1 MGAGRDGH
9 TGVGQVAQ
17 DDDPFGLTYA
27 GPALSAS
34 LNWTEW
40 IEARRAFLVREKE
53 FGRQREALA
62 GDRRDLP
69 WEEVTKEYVFDGPA
83 GKAALPDLFDGC
95 GQLVVYHFMF
105 PPEDDAGCPH
115 CSFWADS
122 FNGSPAHLGARDT
135 AFAAVS
141 RAPPEELMAYR
152 QRMGWSF
159 PWYSAG
165 ETDFNYDFGVSFPAE
180 AVANGTAVY
189 NYGSVPG
196 FEDREGIS
204 AFIRDEQGQ
213 VFHTYSTYARG
224 IDPVNSAY
232 QLLDLT
238 AKGRDEPSEGN
249 PQFWVRRHDE
259 YGR

>member
-1 MGAGRDGH
+1 MAEHKVVPHD
-9 TGVGQVAQ
+9 
-17 DDDPFGLTYA
+17 
-27 GPALSAS
+27 
-34 LNWTEW
+34 EW
-40 IEARRAFLVREKE
+40 IEARKALLVREKE
-53 FGRQREALA
+53 FARQREALA
-62 GDRRDLP
+62 RDRRHLP

-95 GQLVVYHFMF
+95 GQLAVYHFMF

-122 FNGSPAHLGARDT
+122 FNGSPAHLRARDT

-141 RAPPEELMAYR
+141 RAPLEKLMAYR
-152 QRMGWSF
+152 ERMGWSF

-165 ETDFNYDFGVSFPAE
+165 ETDFNYDFGVSFPADE
-180 AVANGTAVY
+180 VANGTAVY
-189 NYGSVPG
+189 NYGSAPG

-204 AFIRDEQGQ
+204 AFVRDDQGR

-224 IDPVNSAY
+224 IDPVNSTY

-249 PQFWVRRHDE
+249 PQVWVRRHDE

>member
-1 MGAGRDGH
+1 
-9 TGVGQVAQ
+9 VAEHKVVAH
-17 DDDPFGLTYA
+17 D
-27 GPALSAS
+27 
-34 LNWTEW
+34 EW
-40 IEARRAFLVREKE
+40 IEARKAFLVREKE
-53 FGRQREALA
+53 FARQREALA
-62 GDRRDLP
+62 RDRRDLP

-122 FNGSPAHLGARDT
+122 FNGSPAHLRARDT

-141 RAPPEELMAYR
+141 RAPLEKLMAYR

-165 ETDFNYDFGVSFPAE
+165 ETDFNYDFGVSFPADE
-180 AVANGTAVY
+180 VANGTAVY
-189 NYGSVPG
+189 NYGSAPG

-204 AFIRDEQGQ
+204 AFVRDDQGR

-224 IDPVNSAY
+224 IDPVNSTY